1 MNMHVKHIS
10 RSFIQPDKTSLLL
23 LATGMTATSSTD
35 EIRSSHNEARFTFCK
50 GNLFN
55 SATADRQNHVFFQ
68 VRLYDLDS
76 EKNTQE
82 KYMNKHF

>member
-10 RSFIQPDKTSLLL
+10 RIFIQHYKTLLLL

-50 GNLFN
+50 GNLLN
-55 SATADRQNHVFFQ
+55 SATADKQNQVFFQ

-76 EKNTQE
+76 EENTQE
-82 KYMNKHF
+82 KYMNKTS